1 MKTNESL
8 WQKYFDFSQVDWQ
21 KVIDATKDT
30 VYLTLVATFIIFF
43 VGMILGI
50 LLYALGHSK
59 KNWGRV
65 GYGLVSIITNV
76 LRAIPFMV
84 LLIFLMP
91 VTKSLMG
98 TTIGVKAAYPA
109 LILSASPFF
118 ARLVE
123 MALREVDG
131 GVLEAAN
138 AMGASPLQIFFKVLI
153 PESLPALISG
163 LTVTTVSMIGFTAM
177 AGVIG
182 AGGLGQLAWNTGFQR
197 SNYTV
202 ILVAT
207 VMITLFVFLV
217 QGIGDFIVKKVDKR

>member
-21 KVIDATKDT
+21 KVMDATKDT

>member
-1 MKTNESL
+1 MRTEVSL

-21 KVIDATKDT
+21 KVMEATKDT

-59 KNWGRV
+59 KTWGKL

-91 VTKSLMG
+91 VTKYLMG
-98 TTIGVKAAYPA
+98 TTIGVKAAYPS
-109 LILSASPFF
+109 LVLSASPFF

-197 SNYTV
+197 GNYTV

-207 VMITLFVFLV
+207 VMITLFVFLI

>member
-1 MKTNESL
+1 MNNNQSL
-8 WQKYFDFSQVDWQ
+8 WQKYFDFSQVDWP
-21 KVIDATKDT
+21 KVGEATRDT

-43 VGMILGI
+43 VGMLLGI

-59 KNWGRV
+59 KAWGKV
-65 GYGLVSIITNV
+65 GYGIVSVITNV
-76 LRAIPFMV
+76 LRAVPFMI

-91 VTKSLMG
+91 VTKTLMG

-123 MALREVDG
+123 LALREVDG
-131 GVLEAAN
+131 GVLEAAD
-138 AMGASPLQIFFKVLI
+138 ALGASPLQIFFKVLI